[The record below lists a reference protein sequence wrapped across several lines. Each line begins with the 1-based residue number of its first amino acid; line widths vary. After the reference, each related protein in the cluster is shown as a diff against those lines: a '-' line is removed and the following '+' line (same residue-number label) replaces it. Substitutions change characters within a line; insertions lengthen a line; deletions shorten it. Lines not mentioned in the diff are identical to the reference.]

1 MPLATAHTPHREDDG
16 QRGEREREREREEGG
31 GGAEGDTEGRRH
43 LEGCAVGTT
52 PHRCRADQSAPQ
64 QPAIFIMTLPRAD
77 GGAATAA
84 CVYHLFVVFL
94 RRRMHEPV

>member
-1 MPLATAHTPHREDDG
+1 
-16 QRGEREREREREEGG
+16 
-31 GGAEGDTEGRRH
+31 
-43 LEGCAVGTT
+43 VGTT